1 MATEVTAVVGACGPE
16 RQRYAHELARHQ
28 GARLVLAQDVVTS
41 ATAVEEALHQA
52 SQEPDVCPLIVE
64 FPLQSPALHIIGE
77 LTDAPAPAELTDLVC
92 LVDAA
97 HLLADLSSTEHLRLT
112 SHDDHGSG
120 GVYASRAELVVT
132 QIEYASMVVLV
143 NTEALRAKE
152 LNLLLT
158 LISYLAPKA
167 HIDMVDSSGHQG
179 PRRSLGSFTMEQTHA
194 GWVSLLNGDFSPRFQ
209 DSAVT
214 GLRYEQMRPFH
225 PGRLSELMNR
235 WMDSLNGGMLL
246 RSAGFC
252 HLATR
257 AHITGHWNQVGAHM
271 AMFPA
276 AFDHQLSEED
286 EPLAFGQEL
295 AFIGLN
301 LKAEQ
306 LVKELDDAALTD
318 NELVGGP
325 GLWATFPDPFPE
337 WSTADH

>member
-16 RQRYAHELARHQ
+16 RQRYAQNLARRH
-28 GARLVLAQDVVTS
+28 GAQLVLAQRVAASDS
-41 ATAVEEALHQA
+41 AVEDALDQVSQDPEARHL
-52 SQEPDVCPLIVE
+52 VVE
-64 FPLQSPALHIIGE
+64 FPLQSPVLHIIGE
-77 LTDAPAPAELTDLVC
+77 LADATASAELTDVVC

-97 HLLADLSSTEHLRLT
+97 HLLSDLSSTEHLRLA
-112 SHDDHGSG
+112 SHDNHGPAA
-120 GVYASRAELVVT
+120 VYASRAELVVT

-143 NTEALRAKE
+143 NTEALRARE

-167 HIDMVDSSGHQG
+167 HIDMVDASGHQA
-179 PRRSLGSFTMEQTHA
+179 PHRSMGSFTMEQTHA
-194 GWVSLLNGDFSPRFQ
+194 GWVSLLNGDFAPRFQ

-214 GLRYEQMRPFH
+214 GLHYEQMRPFH

-235 WMDSLNGGMLL
+235 WMDPLDGGTLL

-257 AHITGHWNQVGAHM
+257 SHITGHWNQVGTHL

-276 AFDHQLSEED
+276 AFDHQLGEED
-286 EPLAFGQEL
+286 EPLAFGQDL
-295 AFIGLN
+295 ALIGLD
-301 LKAEQ
+301 LKADQ
-306 LVKELDDAALTD
+306 LIDELDDAALTD
-318 NELVGGP
+318 SELVGGP
-325 GLWATFPDPFPE
+325 ALWATFPDPFPE

>member
-16 RQRYAHELARHQ
+16 RQRYAQELAQRH
-28 GARLVLAQDVVTS
+28 GAHLVLAQRVALRAS
-41 ATAVEEALHQA
+41 AVEEALNQV
-52 SQEPDVCPLIVE
+52 SQDPCSHHLVVE

-77 LTDAPAPAELTDLVC
+77 LADAAAPAELTDLVC

-97 HLLADLSSTEHLRLT
+97 HLLSDLSSTEHLRLA
-112 SHDDHGSG
+112 SPDDHGSAA
-120 GVYASRAELVVT
+120 VYASRAELVVT

-143 NTEALRAKE
+143 NTEPLRAKE

-167 HIDMVDSSGHQG
+167 HIDMADSSGHTA
-179 PRRSLGSFTMEQTHA
+179 PRRFMGRFTMEQTHA
-194 GWVSLLNGDFSPRFQ
+194 GWVSLLNGDFAPRFQ
-209 DSAVT
+209 DSAVA

-235 WMDSLNGGMLL
+235 WMDSMHGGMLL

-257 AHITGHWNQVGAHM
+257 AHITGHWNQVGTHL

-286 EPLAFGQEL
+286 EPLAFGQDL
-295 AFIGLN
+295 ALIGLD
-301 LKAEQ
+301 LKADQ
-306 LVKELDDAALTD
+306 LVQELDDAALTD
-318 NELVGGP
+318 RELVGGP
-325 GLWATFPDPFPE
+325 ALWATFPDPFPE